1 MTDDPQRIG
10 SSDDAE
16 SDIDL
21 SPRSAPDVSSR
32 KRRPW
37 GAIAVLVVVVG
48 AGFVVITKFL
58 TSAVDY
64 YCNVDEIGQKD
75 GCDAGRRL
83 RVQGVVDA
91 GSVVDDGT
99 VTVFDVSFNGETI
112 PVRYDGDPGGIFK
125 ECIPVVVH
133 GVLKDGTFLGDR
145 IEVKHSNEY
154 EAENPDRVN
163 ESEDGE
169 CSQSA

>member
-16 SDIDL
+16 ADIDL
-21 SPRSAPDVSSR
+21 SPRATSPVPSR

-64 YCNVDEIGQKD
+64 YCNVDEIGVRE
-75 GCDAGRRL
+75 GCDDTRRV
-83 RVQGVVDA
+83 RVQGNVDE
-91 GSVVDDGT
+91 GSLESRGSITTFVM
-99 VTVFDVSFNGETI
+99 SFNGASL
-112 PVRYDGDPGGIFK
+112 PVDYEGEPGGIFQ
-125 ECIPVVVH
+125 ECIPVVAHGRIVD
-133 GVLKDGTFLGDR
+133 GVLVATR

-154 EAENPDRVN
+154 EAENAERIT
-163 ESEDGE
+163 EAEKSA
-169 CSQSA
+169 CS